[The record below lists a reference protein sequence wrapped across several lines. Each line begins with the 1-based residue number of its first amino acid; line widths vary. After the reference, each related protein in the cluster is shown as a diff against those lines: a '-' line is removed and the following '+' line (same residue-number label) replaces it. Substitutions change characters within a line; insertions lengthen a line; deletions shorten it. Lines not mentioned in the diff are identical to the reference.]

1 MPLIIQVNC
10 RTVIVLCLI
19 EFDFVDELI
28 LGIEY

>member
-1 MPLIIQVNC
+1 MPLINEGHC
-10 RTVIVLCLI
+10 RTTIVLCLI